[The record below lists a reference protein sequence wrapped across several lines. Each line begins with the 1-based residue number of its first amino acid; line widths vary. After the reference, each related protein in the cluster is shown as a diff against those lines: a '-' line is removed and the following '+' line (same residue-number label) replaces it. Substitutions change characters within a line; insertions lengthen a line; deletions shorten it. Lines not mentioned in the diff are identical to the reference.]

1 MNSLP
6 RGLKKFL
13 AIKGL
18 VWTGLFLM
26 LAGFAF
32 LSGDAFAAEGAV
44 SVAKEVSTGK
54 GLLAIGAG
62 LAFGISAIG
71 TGFAQAKI
79 GSAGVGAMAEKPE
92 LKVLVIVLIAI
103 PETMA
108 ILGFVVAA
116 MMMTMLVG

>member
-1 MNSLP
+1 MKKLP
-6 RGLKKFL
+6 QGLKKFL
-13 AIKGL
+13 VIKGL
-18 VWTGLFLM
+18 VWSALFLV
-26 LAGFAF
+26 LVGFAF
-32 LSGDAFAAEGAV
+32 FASDTFAAEGAV
-44 SVAKEVSTGK
+44 KAGKEISTGM

-116 MMMTMLVG
+116 MIMTMLTA

>member
-1 MNSLP
+1 MK
-6 RGLKKFL
+6 GLKKFL
-13 AIKGL
+13 IIKGL
-18 VWTGLFLM
+18 VWSALFAVLV
-26 LAGFAF
+26 GFALF
-32 LSGDAFAAEGAV
+32 AGNTFAAEGAAAA
-44 SVAKEVSTGK
+44 SKEVSTGM

>member
-1 MNSLP
+1 MKKLP

-18 VWTGLFLM
+18 VWGGLFLM
-26 LAGFAF
+26 LVGFAF
-32 LSGDAFAAEGAV
+32 FAGDTFAAEGAATGGKDI
-44 SVAKEVSTGK
+44 SVGM

-116 MMMTMLVG
+116 MIMTMLAG